1 MYSAGFHRRGHNK
14 EGEFSKKM
22 DNQDHDKENQNDP
35 LKMDPEQR
43 DRIIVRTSMVGVA
56 ANVMLAV
63 LKAVIGV
70 AVHSIAITMDA
81 VNNLSDAMSS
91 VITIIGTKLASKA
104 PDRKHP
110 LGHGRAEYLT
120 AAVISLLVLYA
131 GITSLTE
138 SVKKILHP
146 DVPSYTAVSLSIIAA
161 AVVVKVVLGLYVRR
175 KGNAVRSDS
184 LVNSGADAL
193 LDAVIS
199 VSTLAAAAVYLCFH
213 IRLEAWLGALIALV
227 IIKAGIDMLRSTIS
241 QILGE
246 RADSTLSKTIK
257 KIVASFD
264 EVNGAYDLLLDNYG
278 PDKIIGSIHIEVPDY
293 LTACQIDELTRHIQ
307 DKVYR
312 ESGVIIATVGV
323 YAFNTQDK
331 EIVEMREHVREI
343 VMRHEHVIQ
352 MHGFYVNKEEKSMRL
367 DVIVDFT
374 DPDAVAKYKHIQ
386 EDIQSDYPQY
396 QVHVTLDYNVSD

>member
-1 MYSAGFHRRGHNK
+1 M
-14 EGEFSKKM
+14 ET
-22 DNQDHDKENQNDP
+22 QDHEKENQNDP
-35 LKMDPEQR
+35 LKMEPEQR
-43 DRIIVRTSMVGVA
+43 DRVIVRTSLVGVA

-63 LKAVIGV
+63 LKAVIGL
-70 AVHSIAITMDA
+70 AAHSIAITMDA

-91 VITIIGTKLASKA
+91 IITIIGTRLASRA

-120 AAVISLLVLYA
+120 AAVISLIVLYA

-161 AVVVKVVLGLYVRR
+161 AVVVKIILGMYVRR
-175 KGNAVRSDS
+175 KGTAVRSDS

-199 VSTLAAAAVYLCFH
+199 ISTLAAAAVYLCFH
-213 IRLEAWLGALIALV
+213 IRLEAWLGALIALI

-246 RADSTLSKTIK
+246 RADSSLSKNIK
-257 KIVASFD
+257 KTVASFD

-293 LTACQIDELTRHIQ
+293 LTACQIDTLTRRIQ
-307 DKVYR
+307 NRVYQ
-312 ESGVIIATVGV
+312 EFGVILATVGV
-323 YAFNTQDK
+323 YAYNTQDPQA
-331 EIVEMREHVREI
+331 IAMREHVREI

-352 MHGFYVNKEEKSMRL
+352 MHGFYVDEEEKLMRM

-374 DPDAVAKYKHIQ
+374 DPDAEAKYKHIQ
-386 EDIQSDYPQY
+386 EDIQNEYPQY
-396 QVHVTLDYNVSD
+396 QVHVTLDYNLSD

>member
-1 MYSAGFHRRGHNK
+1 M
-14 EGEFSKKM
+14 EI
-22 DNQDHDKENQNDP
+22 QDHEKETQNDP
-35 LKMDPEQR
+35 LKMEPEQR
-43 DRIIVRTSMVGVA
+43 DRVIVRTSLVGVA

-63 LKAVIGV
+63 LKAVIGL
-70 AVHSIAITMDA
+70 AAHSIAITMDA

-91 VITIIGTKLASKA
+91 IITIIGTRLASRA

-120 AAVISLLVLYA
+120 AAVISLIVLYA

-161 AVVVKVVLGLYVRR
+161 AVVVKIVLGLYVRR
-175 KGNAVRSDS
+175 KGTAVRSDS

-199 VSTLAAAAVYLCFH
+199 ISTLAAAAVYLCFH
-213 IRLEAWLGALIALV
+213 IRLEAWLGALIALF

-246 RADSTLSKTIK
+246 RADSSLSKNIK
-257 KIVASFD
+257 KTVASFD

-293 LTACQIDELTRHIQ
+293 LTACQIDALTRRIQ
-307 DKVYR
+307 NRVYQ
-312 ESGVIIATVGV
+312 EFGVILATVGV
-323 YAFNTQDK
+323 YAYNTQDPQA
-331 EIVEMREHVREI
+331 IAMREHVREI

-352 MHGFYVNKEEKSMRL
+352 MHGFYVDEEKKVMRL

-374 DPDAVAKYKHIQ
+374 DPDAEAKYKHIQ
-386 EDIQSDYPQY
+386 EDIQNEYPQY
-396 QVHVTLDYNVSD
+396 QVHVTLDYNLSD

>member
-1 MYSAGFHRRGHNK
+1 M
-14 EGEFSKKM
+14 ET
-22 DNQDHDKENQNDP
+22 QDHEKENQNDP
-35 LKMDPEQR
+35 LKMEPEQR
-43 DRIIVRTSMVGVA
+43 DRVIVRTSLVGVA

-63 LKAVIGV
+63 LKAVVGL
-70 AVHSIAITMDA
+70 AAHSIAITMDA

-91 VITIIGTKLASKA
+91 IITIIGTRLASRA

-120 AAVISLLVLYA
+120 AAVISLIVLYA

-161 AVVVKVVLGLYVRR
+161 AVVVKIVLGLYVRR
-175 KGNAVRSDS
+175 KGTAVRSDS

-199 VSTLAAAAVYLCFH
+199 ISTLAAAAVYLCFH
-213 IRLEAWLGALIALV
+213 IRLEAWLGALIALF

-246 RADSTLSKTIK
+246 RADSSLSKNIK
-257 KIVASFD
+257 KTVASFD

-293 LTACQIDELTRHIQ
+293 LTACQIDALTRRIQ
-307 DKVYR
+307 NKVYQ
-312 ESGVIIATVGV
+312 ESGVILATVGV
-323 YAFNTQDK
+323 YAYNTQDPQA
-331 EIVEMREHVREI
+331 IAMREHVREI

-352 MHGFYVNKEEKSMRL
+352 MHGFYVDEEEKLMRM

-374 DPDAVAKYKHIQ
+374 DPDAEAKYKHIQ
-386 EDIQSDYPQY
+386 EDIQREYPQY

>member
-1 MYSAGFHRRGHNK
+1 
-14 EGEFSKKM
+14 
-22 DNQDHDKENQNDP
+22 
-35 LKMDPEQR
+35 
-43 DRIIVRTSMVGVA
+43 
-56 ANVMLAV
+56 
-63 LKAVIGV
+63 
-70 AVHSIAITMDA
+70 
-81 VNNLSDAMSS
+81 
-91 VITIIGTKLASKA
+91 
-104 PDRKHP
+104 
-110 LGHGRAEYLT
+110 
-120 AAVISLLVLYA
+120 
-131 GITSLTE
+131 
-138 SVKKILHP
+138 
-146 DVPSYTAVSLSIIAA
+146 
-161 AVVVKVVLGLYVRR
+161 
-175 KGNAVRSDS
+175 
-184 LVNSGADAL
+184 
-193 LDAVIS
+193 
-199 VSTLAAAAVYLCFH
+199 
-213 IRLEAWLGALIALV
+213 
-227 IIKAGIDMLRSTIS
+227 MLRSTIS